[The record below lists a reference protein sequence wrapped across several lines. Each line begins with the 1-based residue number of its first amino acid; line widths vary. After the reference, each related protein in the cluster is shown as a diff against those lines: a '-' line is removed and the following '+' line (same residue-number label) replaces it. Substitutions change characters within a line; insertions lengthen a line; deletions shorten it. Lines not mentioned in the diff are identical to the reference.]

1 LRVNRGWT
9 IATAAG
15 TIRRDRV
22 ADEVVV
28 SAPELTIV
36 VPTFNEHDNIVPLLD
51 RLDAVLAGV
60 AWEAIFV
67 DDDSPDGTAEAV
79 REAARR
85 DTRVRC
91 IQRIG
96 RRGLAGACI
105 EGVLASSAPYV
116 AVMDA
121 DLQHDEAILP
131 QMLEAL
137 RREGCDMVVGSR
149 YVAGGGVGDWAAHR
163 QRASSL
169 ATRLARLVTKT
180 DIADP
185 MSGFFML
192 RRMVFERVVRG
203 LSTQGFKILLDILAT
218 AETPLRIKEIP
229 FQFRQRLAGESKL
242 DTLVAWEF
250 AMLLADKL
258 VGHIV
263 PVRFLLFAVI
273 GGIGVFVHMGVLA
286 AGLKLFSLPFVAAQT
301 TAAIVAMTANFFLNN
316 LFTYADRRLK
326 GWRALRGLVSFYVIC
341 SFGAAANIGVAS
353 YLFAQQQVWWVAGI
367 TGIVVGS
374 VWNYAVSSI
383 FTWK

>member
-1 LRVNRGWT
+1 MR
-9 IATAAG
+9 
-15 TIRRDRV
+15 
-22 ADEVVV
+22 DEVLVE
-28 SAPELTIV
+28 APELTIV
-36 VPTFNEHDNIVPLLD
+36 VPAFNERANIVPLLE
-51 RLDAVLAGV
+51 RLDAVLAGI
-60 AWEAIFV
+60 AWEVIYV

-85 DTRVRC
+85 DPRVRC

-105 EGVLASSAPYV
+105 EGILASSAPYV

-131 QMLEAL
+131 QMFDAL
-137 RREGCDMVVGSR
+137 RREGCDIVVGSR
-149 YVAGGGVGDWAAHR
+149 YVPGGGVGDWAAHR
-163 QRASSL
+163 QQASSI
-169 ATRLARLVTKT
+169 ATKLARLVTKT

-192 RRMVFERVVRG
+192 RRMVFERVMRG

-229 FQFRQRLAGESKL
+229 FQFRQRVAGESKL

-263 PVRFLLFAVI
+263 PVRFLLFALI
-273 GGIGVFVHMGVLA
+273 GGLGVFVHMGVLA
-286 AGLKLFSLPFVAAQT
+286 AGLKLAGLTFFAAQT
-301 TAAIVAMTANFFLNN
+301 TAAMVAMTVNFILNN

-326 GWRALRGLVSFYVIC
+326 GWRILRGLASFYVIC

-367 TGIVVGS
+367 AGIVVGS

>member
-1 LRVNRGWT
+1 
-9 IATAAG
+9 
-15 TIRRDRV
+15 V

-28 SAPELTIV
+28 DAPELTVV
-36 VPTFNEHDNIVPLLD
+36 VPTFNERDNIVPLLD
-51 RLDAVLAGV
+51 RLKAVLAGI
-60 AWEAIFV
+60 AWEVIFV
-67 DDDSPDGTAEAV
+67 DDDSPDGTADAV
-79 REAARR
+79 RSAAMH

-105 EGVLASSAPYV
+105 EGILASATPFV

-131 QMLEAL
+131 RMLKIL
-137 RREGCDMVVGSR
+137 RRDGCDLVVGSR
-149 YVAGGGVGDWAAHR
+149 YVEGGSVGDWSAQR

-169 ATRLARLVTKT
+169 ATRLARLVTKS

-192 RRMVFERVVRG
+192 QRAVFERVMRG

-218 AETPLRIKEIP
+218 AKPALRIEEVP
-229 FQFRQRLAGESKL
+229 YQFRPRIAGESKL

-258 VGHIV
+258 IGHIV
-263 PVRFLLFAVI
+263 PVRFALFSLI
-273 GGIGVFVHMGVLA
+273 GGLGVFVHMAILA
-286 AGLKLFSLPFVAAQT
+286 TGLKFFALPFVMAQT
-301 TAAIVAMTANFFLNN
+301 VAAFTAMTVNFFLNN

-326 GWRALRGLVSFYVIC
+326 GWRILRGLLSFVVIC
-341 SFGAAANIGVAS
+341 SFGLAANIGVAS
-353 YLFAQQQVWWVAGI
+353 YLFAEQQVWWVAGI
-367 TGIVVGS
+367 AGIVIGS

-383 FTWK
+383 FTWKAR

>member
-1 LRVNRGWT
+1 V
-9 IATAAG
+9 
-15 TIRRDRV
+15 D
-22 ADEVVV
+22 
-28 SAPELTIV
+28 APELTIV
-36 VPTFNEHDNIVPLLD
+36 VPTFNERANIVPLLD
-51 RLDAVLAGV
+51 RLDVVLAGI
-60 AWEAIFV
+60 AWEVIYV

-85 DTRVRC
+85 DMRVRC

-105 EGVLASSAPYV
+105 EGILASSAPYV

-131 QMLEAL
+131 QMLDAL
-137 RREGCDMVVGSR
+137 RREGCDVVVGSR
-149 YVAGGGVGDWAAHR
+149 YVSGGGVGDWAAHR

-192 RRMVFERVVRG
+192 RRMVFERVMRG

-229 FQFRQRLAGESKL
+229 FQFRQRVAGESKL

-258 VGHIV
+258 VGHVV
-263 PVRFLLFAVI
+263 PVRFLLFALI
-273 GGIGVFVHMGVLA
+273 GGLGVFVHMGVLG
-286 AGLKLFSLPFVAAQT
+286 AGLKLFGLTFVAAQT
-301 TAAIVAMTANFFLNN
+301 TAAIVAMTANFILNN

-326 GWRALRGLVSFYVIC
+326 GWRILRGLVSFYVIC
-341 SFGAAANIGVAS
+341 SFGAAANIGIAS

-367 TGIVVGS
+367 AGIVVGS

>member
-1 LRVNRGWT
+1 L
-9 IATAAG
+9 AAG
-15 TIRRDRV
+15 TIRSGRV
-22 ADEVVV
+22 AEEVRVD
-28 SAPELTIV
+28 APELTIV

-51 RLDAVLAGV
+51 RLKAVLAGI

-79 REAARR
+79 RAAGRL

-105 EGVLASSAPYV
+105 EGILASSAPFV

-137 RREGCDMVVGSR
+137 GGAGCDVVVGSR
-149 YVAGGGVGDWAAHR
+149 YVSGGGVGDWSAQR
-163 QRASSL
+163 QRASSF
-169 ATRLARLVTKT
+169 ATRLAHLVTKT

-192 RRMVFERVVRG
+192 RRSVFERVMRG

-218 AETPLRIKEIP
+218 AETPVRIKEIP
-229 FQFRQRLAGESKL
+229 YQFRQRVAGESKL

-286 AGLKLFSLPFVAAQT
+286 AGLKLFGLTFVAAQT
-301 TAAIVAMTANFFLNN
+301 TAAFVAMTANFLLNN

-326 GWRALRGLVSFYVIC
+326 GWRILSGLVSFYVIC
-341 SFGAAANIGVAS
+341 SFGAAANVGVAS

-367 TGIVVGS
+367 AGIVVGS

-383 FTWK
+383 FTWQNR

>member
-1 LRVNRGWT
+1 V
-9 IATAAG
+9 
-15 TIRRDRV
+15 D
-22 ADEVVV
+22 
-28 SAPELTIV
+28 APELTIV

-51 RLDAVLAGV
+51 RLNTVLAGI

-105 EGVLASSAPYV
+105 EGILASSAPYV

-149 YVAGGGVGDWAAHR
+149 YIAGGGVGDWAAHR

-169 ATRLARLVTKT
+169 ATQLARLVTKT

-192 RRMVFERVVRG
+192 RRMVFERVMRG

-229 FQFRQRLAGESKL
+229 FQFRQRVAGESKL

-273 GGIGVFVHMGVLA
+273 GGLGVFVHMGVLA
-286 AGLKLFSLPFVAAQT
+286 AGLKLFALPFVTAQT
-301 TAAIVAMTANFFLNN
+301 VAAVTAMTVNFFLNN

-326 GWRALRGLVSFYVIC
+326 GWRILRGLLSFYVIC

-367 TGIVVGS
+367 AGIVVGS